1 PDGVPTLRFLQCRW
15 WDRMGREHDVGR
27 VSVGAV
33 DSEYQLAYPHR
44 GAGRDRAVAD
54 SGRRGAAARTPAPAQ
69 LAMNTALAVIGPLPL
84 PVGLWLGRRFGDAA
98 YLAVRRR
105 RQIALD
111 TLAVAYPALPLRDR
125 ARLARHASQHLG
137 MTLIELARVLTR
149 PLEDTLARI
158 RLEG

>member
-1 PDGVPTLRFLQCRW
+1 AVVHAREVVAVQSGPRGAYAAVLRTSRLQNDRHRALRADRADVRADRRRRRPDGVPTLRFLQCRW
-15 WDRMGREHDVGR
+15 GDGMGREHDVGR

-69 LAMNTALAVIGPLPL
+69 LAMNTALAVIGRLPL

-98 YLAVRRR
+98 YL
-105 RQIALD
+105 
-111 TLAVAYPALPLRDR
+111 
-125 ARLARHASQHLG
+125 
-137 MTLIELARVLTR
+137 
-149 PLEDTLARI
+149 
-158 RLEG
+158 